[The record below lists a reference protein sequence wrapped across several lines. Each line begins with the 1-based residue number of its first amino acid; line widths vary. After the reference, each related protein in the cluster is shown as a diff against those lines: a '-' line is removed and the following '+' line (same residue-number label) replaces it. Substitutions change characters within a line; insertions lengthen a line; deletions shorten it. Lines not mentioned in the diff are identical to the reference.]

1 MRLSAVAESRLEV
14 RGLRHTFNPGTLQEV
29 QALQGV
35 DLVMEPG
42 AFVIVLGTNGSGKS
56 TLLNAIAG
64 TFRVQRGDILLG
76 GERINDWPEY
86 RRARRIGRV
95 FQNPFHGTASD
106 LTVAEN
112 LALAATRERRV
123 ALSPAFNSAR
133 LAEIH
138 EQVQQ
143 LDLGLEDRLQTPMGA
158 LSGGQRQ
165 ALTLL
170 MAAMLRPTLLLLDEH
185 TAALDP
191 RSEEQVLRV
200 TQQLVRRHSLT
211 TLMVT
216 HSLAQAVRVGDR
228 IVMLHRGRVASEFT
242 GVKKRLLRVQ
252 DLLDRFDQFRADEL
266 LDDSAAEMLRRAY
279 V

>member
-1 MRLSAVAESRLEV
+1 MAEGGLEV
-14 RGLRHTFNPGTLQEV
+14 RGLRHTFNAGTEQEV

-35 DLVMEPG
+35 DLAIAPG
-42 AFVIVLGTNGSGKS
+42 EFVIVLGTNGSGKS
-56 TLLNAIAG
+56 TLLSAIAG

-76 GERINDWPEY
+76 GDRINDWAEH

-112 LALAATRERRV
+112 LALAETREHRSSLRP
-123 ALSPAFNSAR
+123 ALTAPR
-133 LAEIH
+133 LAEIRD
-138 EQVQQ
+138 QIQQ
-143 LDLGLEDRLQTPMGA
+143 FDLGLENRLQTPMGA

-170 MAAMLRPTLLLLDEH
+170 MATIVRPELLLLDEH

-200 TQQLVRRHSLT
+200 TTQVIRRYRLT

-216 HSLAQAVRVGDR
+216 HSLPQAVRVGDR

-252 DLLDRFDQFRADEL
+252 DLLDRFDQFRATEL

>member
-1 MRLSAVAESRLEV
+1 VAEGGLEV
-14 RGLRHTFNPGTLQEV
+14 RGLRHTFNPGTQQEV

-35 DLVMEPG
+35 DLAIAPG
-42 AFVIVLGTNGSGKS
+42 EFVVVLGTNGSGKS
-56 TLLNAIAG
+56 TLLSAIAG

-76 GERINDWPEY
+76 GDRINDWPEH

-112 LALAATRERRV
+112 LALAETREHRSSLRP
-123 ALSPAFNSAR
+123 ALSAAR
-133 LAEIH
+133 LTEIH
-138 EQVQQ
+138 DQIQQ
-143 LDLGLEDRLQTPMGA
+143 FDLGLENRLQTPMGA

-170 MAAMLRPTLLLLDEH
+170 MATIVRPELLLLDEH

-200 TQQLVRRHSLT
+200 TTQVIRRHSLT

-216 HSLAQAVRVGDR
+216 HSLPQAVRVGDR
-228 IVMLHRGRVASEFT
+228 IVMLHRGKVASEFS

-252 DLLDRFDQFRADEL
+252 DLLDRFDQFRATEL

>member
-1 MRLSAVAESRLEV
+1 
-14 RGLRHTFNPGTLQEV
+14 
-29 QALQGV
+29 V
-35 DLVMEPG
+35 DLAIAPG
-42 AFVIVLGTNGSGKS
+42 EFVIVLGTNGSGKS
-56 TLLNAIAG
+56 TLLSAIAG

-76 GERINDWPEY
+76 GDRINDWPEH

-112 LALAATRERRV
+112 LALAETREHRSSLRP
-123 ALSPAFNSAR
+123 ALSAAR
-133 LAEIH
+133 LTEIH
-138 EQVQQ
+138 DQIQQ
-143 LDLGLEDRLQTPMGA
+143 FDLGLENRLQTPMGA

-170 MAAMLRPTLLLLDEH
+170 MATIVRPELLLLDEH

-200 TQQLVRRHSLT
+200 TTQVIRRHRLT

-216 HSLAQAVRVGDR
+216 HSLPQAVRVGDR
-228 IVMLHRGRVASEFT
+228 IVMLHRGRVASEFS

-252 DLLDRFDQFRADEL
+252 DLLDRFDQFRATEL